1 MNVVFMG
8 TPDFGTVILNTL
20 KDAGHGLVGVFCQP
34 DKAKGRDRAP
44 MPPPVKQ
51 CALDMGCSIMQPR
64 RLGKKSLAALREMNP
79 DVVIVAAYGR
89 ILPKTILEIPRFGCI
104 NVHASL
110 LPKYRGAAPIHWA
123 LANGEALTGVTI
135 MQMDEGLDT
144 GDMLASQAT
153 NIASQDTAS
162 TLHDRLA
169 RIGADLLVK
178 TLADVEAGAAQATPQ
193 EDGLATLAPILTRE
207 DGQVDW
213 SWPAAK
219 IADRVRGFYP
229 WPGATTSFRGK
240 SFKLFPFVQKG
251 QEDSRL
257 APGTIASITA
267 TGLVV
272 ACGDGT
278 VVLPHVQQAGKRRME
293 ACCWASG
300 ARVEPGEKLGA

>member
-8 TPDFGTVILNTL
+8 TPDFGSVILNTL
-20 KDAGHGLVGVFCQP
+20 KDAGHRLVGVFCQP
-34 DKAKGRDRAP
+34 DKAKGRNKVP

-64 RLGKKSLAALREMNP
+64 RLGKKSRAALREMNP

-89 ILPKTILEIPRFGCI
+89 ILPRAILEIPRFGCI

-123 LANGEALTGVTI
+123 LANGEAQTGVTI

-144 GDMLASQAT
+144 GDMLASQACDIT
-153 NIASQDTAS
+153 PRDTAS

-169 RIGADLLVK
+169 GIGAELLVK
-178 TLADVEAGAAQATPQ
+178 TLADVAAGVARATPQ
-193 EDGLATLAPILTRE
+193 DESLATLAPILTRE

-240 SFKLFPFVQKG
+240 SFKLFPFVLQG
-251 QEDSRL
+251 PEDRSL
-257 APGTIASITA
+257 EPGTVHSISED
-267 TGLVV
+267 GLVV

-300 ARVEPGEKLGA
+300 ARIEPGEKLGG